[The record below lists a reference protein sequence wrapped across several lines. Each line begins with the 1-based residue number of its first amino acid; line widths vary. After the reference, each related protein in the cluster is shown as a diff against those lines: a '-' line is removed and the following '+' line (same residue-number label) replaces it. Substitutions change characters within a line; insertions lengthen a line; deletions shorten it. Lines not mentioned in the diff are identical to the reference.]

1 MKHARAILWAQWRTL
16 RNFYPRAGVA
26 WASIIGFLWYGT
38 WLVAAIAVAR
48 LLAAPDN
55 LELVRSALPG
65 GLLLVFLYWQ
75 VVPLLMAATGASLEM
90 RKLKAYPIPVRQ
102 LFAIEVLLRVTA
114 AIEMFMILLGVM
126 AGIFL
131 NPRLP
136 HLGALAVVPYM
147 VFNLLLAVGV
157 RDLVVRLLARKRI
170 REFAF
175 LVLVMGAA
183 SLQFL
188 VARDALGGGLRLVAG
203 GDVLKVWPWTAAASL
218 AQGREAPMSIAYL
231 FAWCVI
237 GSAFGLWQF
246 SRTLSFDQEEAG
258 SSRSLHGDPARG
270 RVPLIERFYRL
281 PSALWRDPLGALV
294 EKEIRFLARSP
305 RFRLVFLMGFTFGW
319 VIWLPATFG
328 RIGSTQSFLG
338 NNYLTVV
345 SVYSLLLL
353 SEVCFWNSFGFD
365 RSAAQLYFLAPVPFS
380 SVLIGKNLS
389 ALLFIMME
397 ILAVTA
403 VCALLGMPLNPL
415 KLAEAFAVAGVV
427 SIFLLGAGN
436 LMSVRQARGVNPDSS
451 FRSGAAGRV
460 QAVLLV
466 VYPIAFVPAGLAYL
480 ARYALASE
488 AAFFV
493 VLALDAAV
501 GAIVYK
507 IALESAV
514 ESAAN
519 SREKVLAAL
528 AAGDGPISG

>member
-1 MKHARAILWAQWRTL
+1 MWAQWRTI
-16 RNFYPRAGVA
+16 RNFSRAGVA
-26 WASIIGFLWYGT
+26 WATIIGFLWYGA
-38 WLVAAIAVAR
+38 WLVAAVTAAR
-48 LLAAPDN
+48 LLSSPDN
-55 LELVRSALPG
+55 LELVHSALPG
-65 GLLLVFLYWQ
+65 GLLLIFLYWQ

-126 AGIFL
+126 AGILF

-136 HLGALAVVPYM
+136 ALGALAILPYM

-175 LVLVMGAA
+175 VTLVLGAA

-188 VARDALGGGLRLVAG
+188 VARDALGGSLRVVAG
-203 GDVLKVWPWTAAASL
+203 GDVLKVWPWTAAANL
-218 AQGREAPMSIAYL
+218 AQGRDVAMSLAYL
-231 FAWCVI
+231 LAWCVI

-246 SRTLSFDQEEAG
+246 SRTLSFDAEEAG
-258 SSRSLHGDPARG
+258 AGHAPARRG
-270 RVPLIERFYRL
+270 VSLIERFYRL
-281 PSALWRDPLGALV
+281 PSVLWRDPLGALV

-328 RIGSTQSFLG
+328 RTGVTQSFLG
-338 NNYLTVV
+338 SNYLTVV

-365 RSAAQLYFLAPVPFS
+365 RSAAQLYYLAPVPFS

-389 ALLFIMME
+389 ALMFIALE

-415 KLAEAFAVAGVV
+415 KLAEAFSVAGVV

-488 AAFFV
+488 TAFFV
-493 VLALDAAV
+493 VLALDAVV

-507 IALESAV
+507 LALESAV

-519 SREKVLAAL
+519 SKEQVLAAL

>member
-1 MKHARAILWAQWRTL
+1 MKQARAILWAQWRTL
-16 RNFYPRAGVA
+16 LNFYPRAGVA
-26 WASIIGFLWYGT
+26 WASVIGFLWYGA
-38 WLVAAIAVAR
+38 WLAAAVTTAR
-48 LLAAPDN
+48 LMAAPDN
-55 LELVRSALPG
+55 LDLVRKVLPG

-102 LFAIEVLLRVTA
+102 LFGIEVLLRVTA
-114 AIEMFMILLGVM
+114 AIEMVMILMGVM
-126 AGIFL
+126 AGMCF
-131 NPRLP
+131 NPKLP
-136 HLGALAVVPYM
+136 ALGALAILLYM
-147 VFNLLLAVGV
+147 VFNLLLAVGI

-170 REFAF
+170 RELAF
-175 LVLVMGAA
+175 LTLAMGAA
-183 SLQFL
+183 TLQFL
-188 VARDALGGGLRLVAG
+188 VARDALGGGLRAVAG
-203 GDVLKVWPWTAAASL
+203 GDVLKVWPWNAAANL
-218 AQGREAPMSIAYL
+218 AQGREVAMSIAYL
-231 FAWCVI
+231 FSWCVI
-237 GSAFGLWQF
+237 GLAFGLWQF
-246 SRTLSFDQEEAG
+246 SRTLRFDQEEAG
-258 SSRSLHGDPARG
+258 ASRPLNEDPAREG
-270 RVPLIERFYRL
+270 VSLIERFYRL

-294 EKEIRFLARSP
+294 EKEIRFLSRSP

-328 RIGSTQSFLG
+328 RSGSTQSFLG

-365 RSAAQLYFLAPVPFS
+365 RSAAQLYYLAPVPFS

-389 ALLFIMME
+389 ALMFIALE

-403 VCALLGMPLNPL
+403 VCALLGMPLNPV
-415 KLAEAFAVAGVV
+415 KLAEAFSVAGVV

-436 LMSVRQARGVNPDSS
+436 LMSVRQPRGVNPDSS

-501 GAIVYK
+501 GAMVYK

-514 ESAAN
+514 ESAA
-519 SREKVLAAL
+519 SSMEGLLAAL